1 MKKKFSNQNI
11 NSDLIKPSEYK
22 SRIFNISILSE
33 ENKQQ
38 YSGTN
43 SLTDQEKVL
52 YYHIDSFKKEA
63 IKRNIGFYISIIL
76 VYTVLNMII

>member
-33 ENKQQ
+33 ENK
-38 YSGTN
+38 
-43 SLTDQEKVL
+43 
-52 YYHIDSFKKEA
+52 
-63 IKRNIGFYISIIL
+63 
-76 VYTVLNMII
+76 